1 MLIETEAE
9 MIPFQRLGTWLDLML
24 DRVLGLA
31 LVAALLMALLTAW
44 SGQAQAA
51 ERIDGSG
58 TAATEQRPLG
68 GFSAVQT
75 QGLKL
80 QVRQG
85 PVAQVVVTADANL
98 LPLLETVVEN
108 NRHGQTLVV
117 RWKSNT
123 SLKTR
128 VSPVVQ
134 VTAPELKTLVVSG
147 SGDIVADELKLG
159 ALSARVEGS
168 GDLRLNGLQADSLS
182 LAVAGSGDIVASGQ
196 AARVSASIAGSGD
209 IKTAALRAD
218 DVSVSIAGSGDAD
231 VQAQRTL
238 TVKIAGSGDVRYT
251 GAATVQ
257 RSIAGAGSVR
267 QY

>member
-1 MLIETEAE
+1 
-9 MIPFQRLGTWLDLML
+9 MITFHRVGTWLDRL
-24 DRVLGLA
+24 LGLA
-31 LVAALLMALLTAW
+31 LAGALLMALITAW
-44 SGQAQAA
+44 PGQALAA
-51 ERIDGSG
+51 ERVEGSG
-58 TAATEQRPLG
+58 TAATEQRPVTA
-68 GFSAVQT
+68 FAAVQT
-75 QGLKL
+75 QGLKV

-108 NRHGQTLVV
+108 NRHGQTLVL

-123 SLKTR
+123 SIRPR
-128 VSPVVQ
+128 VAPLVQ
-134 VTAPELKTLVVSG
+134 VTAVELKTLVVSG

-159 ALSARVEGS
+159 ALAARVEGS
-168 GDLRLNGLQADSLS
+168 GDVRLNGLQAESLT

-196 AARVSASIAGSGD
+196 AARLSASIAGSGD

-218 DVSVSIAGSGDAD
+218 DVSISIAGSGDAD
-231 VQAQRTL
+231 LQAQRTL
-238 TVKIAGSGDVRYT
+238 AVKIAGSGDVRYT

-257 RSIAGAGSVR
+257 RSIAGSGSVR